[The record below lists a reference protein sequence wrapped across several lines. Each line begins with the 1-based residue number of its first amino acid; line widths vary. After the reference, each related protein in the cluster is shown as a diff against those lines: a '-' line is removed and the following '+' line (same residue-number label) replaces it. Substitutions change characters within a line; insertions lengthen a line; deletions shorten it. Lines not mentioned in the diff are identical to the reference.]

1 MKLISDWKVTLKKSW
16 SIWLILAGLVSLGGF
31 FLALVS
37 PEMLGWDPVYF
48 AMASALCQVLAIP
61 ARLVLQ
67 KSITGL
73 AEFRRNQVGAIRRR
87 TVGAIAGSGIALTSA
102 IGLIG
107 QWEGLRTEAYRDV
120 VGVWTVCYGETKGV
134 QPSDSYSK
142 VECDAMLAREIISY
156 EAQLDRCLT
165 HPVPVGM
172 KIALVSWTYNVG
184 AGAACKSTLV
194 RKANDGDLVGA
205 CNELPRW
212 NRGGGRV
219 IRGLSNR
226 RGAERAMCHQALK
239 EAA

>member
-1 MKLISDWKVTLKKSW
+1 MKLISNWKTTLTGSW
-16 SIWLILAGLVSLGGF
+16 SIWLILASLVLIGGY
-31 FLALVS
+31 FLALVN
-37 PEMLGWDPVYF
+37 PELLGWNPLYF
-48 AMASALCQVLAIP
+48 AAASAICQGLAIP

-67 KSITGL
+67 NGFSGL
-73 AEFRRNQVGAIRRR
+73 AAFRRDVGGAIRKR
-87 TVGAIAGSGIALTSA
+87 TVGAIAGSGIALSTA
-102 IGLIG
+102 ITFIG
-107 QWEGLRTEAYRDV
+107 DWEGLRTEAYRDV
-120 VGVWTVCYGETKGV
+120 VGIWTVCYGETKGV
-134 QPSDSYSK
+134 QPGDSYSK
-142 VECDAMLAREIISY
+142 AECDAMLAREIVAY
-156 EAQLDRCLT
+156 EAQLDRCLK
-165 HPVPVGM
+165 HPVPIGM

-194 RKANDGDLVGA
+194 RKANAGDLKGA